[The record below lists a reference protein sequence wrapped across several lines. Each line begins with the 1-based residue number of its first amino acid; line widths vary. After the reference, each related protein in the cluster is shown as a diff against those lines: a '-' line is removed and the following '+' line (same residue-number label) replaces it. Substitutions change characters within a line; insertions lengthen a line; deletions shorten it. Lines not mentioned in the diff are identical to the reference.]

1 MTTYDAVE
9 DPYCYPGTTILKNL
23 RNLKT
28 QSALTRFETVITAQR
43 FDEPLPGGRLSP
55 THFCAVHRHLF
66 QDVYTWAGRYRTVR
80 ISRQGSMFCYP
91 EHIDA
96 QIKRLFTQLRNDEY
110 LRDLSKEKFAQK
122 ATLFLSDLNAI
133 HAFRDGNGRT
143 QLAFMALVAAKA
155 DHPLNFEVLEPDDFL
170 DAMIRSFQGDDKKLL
185 DQLRLLTA

>member
-1 MTTYDAVE
+1 VTTYDAVE